1 MFKMEISNPQKE
13 HNGQVESALEKLLA
27 IQADDTPPSY
37 EEVVNLPP
45 VTPPRSLK
53 PKLRPPPAKPQLPAF
68 CAQAELRGVSN
79 TFRSRQLEGL

>member
-1 MFKMEISNPQKE
+1 MECVLKVPTPRIE

-27 IQADDTPPSY
+27 INADDTPPSY

-53 PKLRPPPAKPQLPAF
+53 PKLRPPAKPQLPAF
-68 CAQAELRGVSN
+68 CAQAELSGGSN
-79 TFRSRQLEGL
+79 TFRTQQLEGL